1 MIDPNSGSAPD
12 AFPSSG
18 DFDLLSQ
25 NARLNEMLANV
36 PGVVWEQT
44 FDGSIRYTSNYVEVM
59 LGYSA
64 EEYLARFTS
73 VLELVH
79 VDDRETFERT
89 SAEQIAG
96 KHGPTHCFRLVRKD
110 GCVIWCES
118 HVSVIRNEQ
127 GEPIGMRG
135 VSMDVTERMASEEAL
150 RQSEARFHLFADA
163 APVMIWTTNATGA
176 ADFQNREVAAF
187 TGDPDLSGEKWQTR
201 VHPDDLDRVADAM
214 QTAHARGVWTPYEM
228 RVRRYDNDYRDL
240 YVTAVARFGA
250 DGVFA
255 GFLGTSVDLTDHR
268 RLLRRLEE
276 DKRMESLGHLA
287 ARIAHEINNVLMSIQ
302 PFSEVLRRSPAPD
315 VLDRAAVRIANAVQR
330 GGRITHQILRYAHT
344 GEPSPLPLDVK
355 TWIAANADE
364 LQTLLGHG
372 VELRLDVPRN
382 LRIAADPHQLQQVF
396 SNLAA
401 NATDAM
407 HGIGVFRITARAEPA
422 WTGLTPRDEGFVHF
436 IIEDDGPG
444 IPPEIAANVFEPLFT
459 TKSHGT
465 GLGLA
470 IVHDVI
476 RKHGGVVFVDL
487 CGDVASDRRGAR
499 LHIVLPATRVAASDV
514 QEQSDAWPEHVR
526 RVLLVEDE
534 DAVAEALA
542 LMVEMLGARTAVVNR
557 GAEAIDAIEIFTPDL
572 VVLDVGLPDISG
584 TEVFVHIRAAHPN
597 LPVLF
602 ATGHAGELEAR
613 LAKLTGPV
621 GYILKPFDFS
631 AFIGAVRLLV

>member
-1 MIDPNSGSAPD
+1 MIDSNTGGAPETLSSAGPM
-12 AFPSSG
+12 G
-18 DFDLLSQ
+18 DSDLLSQ

-44 FDGSIRYTSNYVEVM
+44 FDGAIRYTSNYVEVM

-96 KHGPTHCFRLVRKD
+96 EHGPTHCFRLVRKD

-250 DGVFA
+250 DGVNGKPRA
-255 GFLGTSVDLTDHR
+255 SRRQDRARDQQRVDVH
-268 RLLRRLEE
+268 
-276 DKRMESLGHLA
+276 SA
-287 ARIAHEINNVLMSIQ
+287 VQ
-302 PFSEVLRRSPAPD
+302 RSPAPLARARRAGSRRCAHRQRRAARRTHHPSD
-315 VLDRAAVRIANAVQR
+315 PAIRTHRRTFAASARREDLDRR
-330 GGRITHQILRYAHT
+330 
-344 GEPSPLPLDVK
+344 E
-355 TWIAANADE
+355 
-364 LQTLLGHG
+364 
-372 VELRLDVPRN
+372 
-382 LRIAADPHQLQQVF
+382 
-396 SNLAA
+396 
-401 NATDAM
+401 
-407 HGIGVFRITARAEPA
+407 
-422 WTGLTPRDEGFVHF
+422 
-436 IIEDDGPG
+436 
-444 IPPEIAANVFEPLFT
+444 
-459 TKSHGT
+459 
-465 GLGLA
+465 
-470 IVHDVI
+470 
-476 RKHGGVVFVDL
+476 
-487 CGDVASDRRGAR
+487 RR
-499 LHIVLPATRVAASDV
+499 
-514 QEQSDAWPEHVR
+514 
-526 RVLLVEDE
+526 
-534 DAVAEALA
+534 
-542 LMVEMLGARTAVVNR
+542 
-557 GAEAIDAIEIFTPDL
+557 
-572 VVLDVGLPDISG
+572 
-584 TEVFVHIRAAHPN
+584 
-597 LPVLF
+597 
-602 ATGHAGELEAR
+602 
-613 LAKLTGPV
+613 
-621 GYILKPFDFS
+621 
-631 AFIGAVRLLV
+631 